1 MSTTYDP
8 RRFRRL
14 AAAAGLIGFPV
25 LLVVHQA
32 IDTSGGDSAAKVDAV
47 LSSGGRVA
55 WGGVLLLL
63 SAILTV
69 PAAYGVVHLLRDR
82 GARLGHWGGTLLTL
96 GALGHTAIATH
107 TLLLAGVAGG
117 DRAEMIAFLDRADDS
132 PAVAS
137 VFPLILSFALGALL
151 CILALRRGGF
161 VGVWAPV
168 VIGMAVLLDFRPPM
182 DGAAGDAIG
191 LLQQLLL
198 AAAFVPIGVKVARL
212 REDEWSMRAPTSL
225 PPQQQPAALV

>member
-1 MSTTYDP
+1 MRTTYDP

-25 LLVVHQA
+25 LLVVHQL

-47 LSSGGRVA
+47 ASSGGRVA

-137 VFPLILSFALGALL
+137 VFPLILSFSLGALL
-151 CILALRRGGF
+151 CILALRRGGL

-168 VIGMAVLLDFRPPM
+168 VIGIAVLLDFAPPM
-182 DGAAGDAIG
+182 DGAAGDSIG

-212 REDEWSMRAPTSL
+212 REDEWSMRAPTSM
-225 PPQQQPAALV
+225 PSQQQPAALV